1 MPELDEKGRARF
13 ASIMLGAMREFGYTG
28 LTGEYVRGEVD
39 RLLDTNERP
48 RGGPSMMIAGKLREH
63 GYEVNV

>member
-1 MPELDEKGRARF
+1 MPELDDKGRARF
-13 ASIMLGAMREFGYTG
+13 ANDMLSAMREFGYEG

-39 RLLDTNERP
+39 RLLNTGEKP

-63 GYEVNV
+63 GYEVNF